1 VTGLHVTSV
10 TSTSV
15 SLDWDS
21 DPSGDRLYYRLYT
34 YAADGTTLLEVHN
47 EPTSLG
53 TSSGLVPGT
62 VYVFRASAVFS
73 AGEGPQSNPVTQRT
87 TGGSA
92 GSYRSELG
100 TAPGADENSAV
111 LSAAGAL
118 FGSRW
123 QIGLLRL
130 S

>member
-34 YAADGTTLLEVHN
+34 YAADGMTLVEAHN
-47 EPTSLG
+47 ESTSLG
-53 TSSGLVPGT
+53 TSRGLAPGT

-73 AGEGPQSNPVTQRT
+73 AGEGPQSDPVTQAT
-87 TGGSA
+87 TGGRA
-92 GSYRSELG
+92 GSYRAELG
-100 TAPGADENSAV
+100 TATGADKNSAV
-111 LSAAGAL
+111 FSAAVVL
-118 FGSRW
+118 FGAHW
-123 QIGLLRL
+123 EIGLLEL
-130 S
+130 P